1 MDDQQ
6 DYHHHR
12 VYMNPLLIG
21 LLGVFAGAI
30 VVAICHCIIVFCND
44 TQRLRFDTIN
54 DNVTTTTASTM
65 AQHPTVQVIVQSKE
79 YKEDVCSICLGEFK
93 LHERVRVLPE
103 CVHVFH
109 VTCIDK
115 WLEHHSSCPLCRASA
130 LHPPLVIADFPTESD
145 GIRWVPA
152 TEIDRISG
160 FGGDAE

>member
-1 MDDQQ
+1 
-6 DYHHHR
+6 
-12 VYMNPLLIG
+12 MNPLLVG

-30 VVAICHCIIVFCND
+30 VVAICHCVIVFCND
-44 TQRLRFDTIN
+44 TRQSLRFDTIN
-54 DNVTTTTASTM
+54 DNVTTTATTI
-65 AQHPTVQVIVQSKE
+65 AQHPTLQVIVQSKE

-103 CVHVFH
+103 CAHLFH

-130 LHPPLVIADFPTESD
+130 LHPPLVIANPPPESD
-145 GIRWVPA
+145 EPHQIPA

-160 FGGDAE
+160 FGSDVE